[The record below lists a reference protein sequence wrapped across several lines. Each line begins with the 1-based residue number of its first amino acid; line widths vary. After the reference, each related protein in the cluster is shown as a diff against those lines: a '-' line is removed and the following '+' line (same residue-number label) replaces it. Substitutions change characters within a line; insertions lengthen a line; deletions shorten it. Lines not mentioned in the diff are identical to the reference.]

1 MGALGEGMLAGVQ
14 ALSPWEAVAVLLAI
28 AYLLLAMRENPW
40 CWYCAFASTAIYT
53 ALLWNVSLVMQSL
66 LNGYYMA
73 MAVYGWWQW
82 RRGGEHHGGI
92 AVGRWPWPYHV
103 GVIAASLLLAALSG
117 FLLDRGS
124 DAAWPYVDSLI
135 TWASVLTTWMVAKK
149 VLENWL
155 YWIAIDLA
163 SLFLYYE
170 RGLVL
175 TSALFALYTMMAVVG
190 YFSWR
195 ASERQ
200 GRAALV

>member
-1 MGALGEGMLAGVQ
+1 VAALGEALLAGAA
-14 ALSPWEAVAVLLAI
+14 ALSPWEGVAVLLAI

-82 RRGGEHHGGI
+82 RRGGEGHRGI
-92 AVGRWPWPYHV
+92 AVGRWPWRHHAA
-103 GVIAASLLLAALSG
+103 VIAASLLLSAFSG
-117 FLLDRGS
+117 FVLDTGTE
-124 DAAWPYVDSLI
+124 AAWPYVDSLI
-135 TWASVLTTWMVAKK
+135 TWASVLATWMVAKK

-163 SLFLYYE
+163 SLFLYFE

-175 TSALFALYTMMAVVG
+175 SSALFALYTVMAVVG
-190 YFSWR
+190 YFNWR

-200 GRAALV
+200 GRLALA